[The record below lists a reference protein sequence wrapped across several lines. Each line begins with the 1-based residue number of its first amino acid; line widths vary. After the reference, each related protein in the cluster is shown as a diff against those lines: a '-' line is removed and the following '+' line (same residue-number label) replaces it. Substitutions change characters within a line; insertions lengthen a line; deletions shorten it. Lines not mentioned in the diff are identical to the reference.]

1 MAHRSSAFKHIRAD
15 KRRRDVSFRR
25 KSAVRTIVKKTK
37 AAIEAGNVEE
47 AESLYRR
54 ATGLLDKAANKGV
67 IKKGEVKKGNTIK
80 GISAVDFCSS
90 TCAEDSLAVAG

>member
-37 AAIEAGNVEE
+37 AAIEAGNVEKQNLFIV
-47 AESLYRR
+47 AQR
-54 ATGLLDKAANKGV
+54 ACSIVLP
-67 IKKGEVKKGNTIK
+67 VK
-80 GISAVDFCSS
+80 V
-90 TCAEDSLAVAG
+90 

>member
-54 ATGLLDKAANKGV
+54 ATSPLDSAASKGV
-67 IKKGEVKKGNTIK
+67 IKKGTANRRK
-80 GISAVDFCSS
+80 SR
-90 TCAEDSLAVAG
+90 LAKNLHLVANR

>member
-47 AESLYRR
+47 VHS
-54 ATGLLDKAANKGV
+54 
-67 IKKGEVKKGNTIK
+67 
-80 GISAVDFCSS
+80 
-90 TCAEDSLAVAG
+90 